1 MYPKRGE
8 ISHRLS
14 CNRVGAAKCMI
25 MASGFWREQFCEA
38 CRSNTTLV
46 LAFRLKISMGGNFG
60 GRSIKN
66 WVDWLGQLFLMKRPF
81 GEETRQ
87 KLKR

>member
-46 LAFRLKISMGGNFG
+46 LALRLKISMGGNFG

-66 WVDWLGQLFLMKRPF
+66 WVDWLGQLFL
-81 GEETRQ
+81 TR
-87 KLKR
+87 KDPLGRRRDKN

>member
-14 CNRVGAAKCMI
+14 CNRVSAAKCMI
-25 MASGFWREQFCEA
+25 MANGFWREQFCEA

-46 LAFRLKISMGGNFG
+46 LAFRLKISDNVDSIRLLK
-60 GRSIKN
+60 GRFCS
-66 WVDWLGQLFLMKRPF
+66 
-81 GEETRQ
+81 
-87 KLKR
+87 